1 MTNKNEWNEWNEWK
15 GLTETE
21 AAERRVRYGANAL
34 PVPRH
39 RLLGLILRQFRGIF
53 NLMLLI
59 AAGVTF
65 FLGEPIDG
73 AFILSF
79 VFLGTALNVYQEHKS
94 NQAADKLKAYLL
106 NTITVV
112 REGIEKEVP
121 TETLVPGDI
130 LKLESGDIVPA
141 DAIVRVARDLLV
153 DETTFTG
160 ESIPVT
166 KRVSASSATAADEE
180 RLLQGIVIVRGNA
193 LAEVTAIGQ
202 ETQLAHIAST
212 ASTVQA
218 ESELV
223 KSVDKISNFIMKV
236 TLLTLGFVVLANILI
251 EGREADVTGLLIF
264 AIALAVSAIPEA
276 LPLVLTFSLS
286 RGALEFAKR
295 DVIVKRLSAVQ
306 DLGSVNLLCT
316 DKTGTITENHLVFS
330 NVYPMA
336 ESPYDPLVLA
346 RLAAINLHERIPE
359 PFDRASD
366 EALTQAQRQIV
377 ERYSLAQEEAFDP
390 ALRSNG
396 AIVKQADGSTLHIR
410 RGSPEYFFGEGL
422 ISRAAVADWLQA
434 EEEKG
439 HRVLGVSYDDGTGA
453 RFGGFVS
460 FVDRIKDSTIAT
472 VAAAKQMNVAIT
484 VITGDALKVA
494 EAVGREAGLVTESA
508 EVTEAAAFLALSL
521 AERKKRLSSIR
532 VFARTTP
539 EQKLEL
545 IQLLKEQF
553 TVGYLGEGIND
564 APALKAA
571 HVSMVVQSAAD
582 VARETADIV
591 LLQNDLRVIVDGI
604 RFGRETHANTMKY
617 IRATLISNF
626 GNFYAVAIGS
636 LFISFLP
643 MLPKQLLLLNLLS
656 DFPMMAIAFDRVSA
670 QEVEQPQRYDLHSL
684 YIIFVTMGLVS
695 TVFDFICFGLFY
707 RISPAVLQTNWFIA
721 SVLTEILLMLSIR
734 SLAPI
739 TKAGWPAPSIVI
751 LSVIAM
757 ALAVGL
763 PMIPATAAFFEFQ
776 TPTMAHL
783 GIILG
788 IAFAYLVVTELVKR
802 PLSVFV
808 KKK

>member
-1 MTNKNEWNEWNEWK
+1 MTNKNEWNEWK
-15 GLTETE
+15 GLTEAE
-21 AAERRVRYGANAL
+21 AAERRVRYGPNAL
-34 PVPRH
+34 PVPKH
-39 RLLGLILRQFRGIF
+39 RLLGLIARQFRGIF

-65 FLGEPIDG
+65 SLGEPIDG
-73 AFILSF
+73 AFILLF

-106 NTITVV
+106 STITVI
-112 REGIEKEVP
+112 RDGTEKEVP

-141 DAIVRVARDLLV
+141 DAIVREDRDLLV

-166 KRVSASSATAADEE
+166 KRASASSATAADEE

-193 LAEVTAIGQ
+193 LAEITAIGQ

-251 EGREADVTGLLIF
+251 EGREADVTSLLIF

-366 EALTQAQRQIV
+366 KALTQAQRQIV

-396 AIVKQADGSTLHIR
+396 AIVKQADGKTLHVR

-422 ISRAAVADWLQA
+422 IPRDAAAEWLQS

-453 RFGGFVS
+453 HFGGFVS

-508 EVTEAAAFLALSL
+508 EVTEAAAFLTLPL

-591 LLQNDLRVIVDGI
+591 LLQNDLRVIVEGI

-670 QEVEQPQRYDLHSL
+670 QEVERPQRYDLHSL

-751 LSVIAM
+751 LSVISM
-757 ALAVGL
+757 ALAIGL
-763 PMIPATAAFFEFQ
+763 PMIPATAAFFEFRP
-776 TPTMAHL
+776 PTMAHL

-788 IAFAYLVVTELVKR
+788 IAVSYLVVTELVKR
-802 PLSVFV
+802 PLSGFV
-808 KKK
+808 SKR